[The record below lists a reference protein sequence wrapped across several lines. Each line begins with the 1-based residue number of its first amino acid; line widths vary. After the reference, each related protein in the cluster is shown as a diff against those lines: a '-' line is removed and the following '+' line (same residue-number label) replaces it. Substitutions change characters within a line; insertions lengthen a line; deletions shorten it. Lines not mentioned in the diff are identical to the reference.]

1 MSAGVNPHERVL
13 TLGEADILKQLQWF
27 PCEFIVKHFDSFQ
40 ESGYLYT
47 VMEYADGGD
56 LRGKIRK
63 AGRTLFPHHV
73 NILHRDLKPAN
84 IFLTKERREK
94 VGDFGIA
101 RVLDYS
107 SQLCQT

>member
-1 MSAGVNPHERVL
+1 MSAGVNPYERVL

-63 AGRTLFPHHV
+63 
-73 NILHRDLKPAN
+73 PAN